1 MVGEAIKQ
9 THDLIGKPIES
20 VTGMEKDGNDWTVT
34 LEVLELSRIPNTT
47 DVLGSYEVTLDR
59 NGDLTGI
66 HRTRRYSR
74 AEAGET

>member
-20 VTGMEKDGNDWTVT
+20 VTGMEKNGNDWTVT

-74 AEAGET
+74 AEAGEE